1 MKEIYGIKRAGRM
14 RRIEREKLWGGSGG
28 GSGLGEFGREKRG
41 ASGKVEVLCG
51 GCALSGVAVWNHP
64 GPCNS

>member
-1 MKEIYGIKRAGRM
+1 MKEIYGRKRAERM
-14 RRIEREKLWGGSGG
+14 RRIEREKRWGGSGG
-28 GSGLGEFGREKRG
+28 GSGLVEFGREKRG
-41 ASGKVEVLCG
+41 ASGKFEALRG